1 MVVSAGGR
9 TTRSY
14 TLSRRRIRFLK
25 VGAVLSVIAV
35 LVLSSSWIFLFKA
48 WGDNRALTVRVLE
61 LEGENRR
68 VAVLADQL
76 RDLEERYRRLVQY
89 LEAGD
94 QTSASQLWLPPPG
107 GRPAPQA
114 ASSAGSDT
122 PVSWPLADEGFVT
135 QPRVERQGEDHAG
148 VDIAVPTGT
157 YVRAAGGG
165 VVAEAGEDDVYG
177 NFVRL
182 EHGDGYSTLY
192 AHASV
197 VFVTVGARVRQNEV
211 IALSGSTGQSSAPH
225 LHFEV
230 RLNGETLDP
239 LTLVSPP
246 S

>member
-14 TLSRRRIRFLK
+14 TLSRRRIRLLK
-25 VGAVLSVIAV
+25 AGAVLSVIAV
-35 LVLSSSWIFLFKA
+35 LVLSSSWVFLFMA
-48 WGDNRALTVRVLE
+48 WGENQELTARVFE

-68 VAVLADQL
+68 VQVLAEQV
-76 RDLEERYRRLVQY
+76 RDLEERYRRLIQY

-107 GRPAPQA
+107 GRPAPRS

-122 PVSWPLADEGFVT
+122 PGSWPLADEGFVT
-135 QPRVERQGEDHAG
+135 QPRVERGGKDHSG

-157 YVRAAGGG
+157 YVRASGSG
-165 VVAEAGEDDVYG
+165 VVAEVGEDSVYG

-182 EHGDGYSTLY
+182 EHIDGYSTLY

-197 VFVTVGARVRQNEV
+197 VFVTVGATVRQNEV
-211 IALSGSTGQSSAPH
+211 IALSGSTGQSTAPH